1 MLSSLIFIT
10 TMVVRGFPRQFCSFP
25 GAGCTGNVLPL
36 YKGTRFM
43 LASSC
48 RMAGVRFKTEGRERV
63 PRDRA
68 CIFMSNHVS
77 NLDPPAL
84 ISLIPGRTSAFMKR
98 SLMNLPVLGTG
109 FRQGEFIAVDR
120 SGNAAAAKESVA
132 AAQQVLAKGVHITT
146 FVEGTR
152 SPDGRMLPF
161 KKGPFFLAMAS
172 GAPVV
177 PVSIHGTEKILRKG
191 SLRMHPGIAI
201 RGFSSAHRP
210 GRLCHSRGT
219 DGGGSRGHRFRAAGV
234 DAGIKDSAPVRGEL
248 RVEGLGLVLSQVSK
262 ARPGAPG
269 TRRTVLGSLTESS

>member
-1 MLSSLIFIT
+1 MLSSLLFIT
-10 TMVVRGFPRQFCSFP
+10 TMIGTGIPTALLFIPWCWM
-25 GAGCTGNVLPL
+25 TGNVLPL

-48 RMAGVRFKTEGRERV
+48 RMAGVRFNTTGLENV

-98 SLMNLPVLGTG
+98 SLMELPVLGTG
-109 FRQGEFIAVDR
+109 FRMGGFIAVDR

-132 AAQQVLAKGVHITT
+132 AAELVLAKGVHITT

-161 KKGPFFLAMAS
+161 KKGPFFLAMGA
-172 GAPVV
+172 GAPCI

-191 SLRMHPGIAI
+191 SLRMHPGIAHVVFHPPI
-201 RGFSSAHRP
+201 DPAGFT
-210 GRLCHSRGT
+210 SREELT
-219 DGGGSRGHRFRAAGV
+219 QA
-234 DAGIKDSAPVRGEL
+234 VRTA
-248 RVEGLGLVLSQVSK
+248 VASGLPEWMRS
-262 ARPGAPG
+262 
-269 TRRTVLGSLTESS
+269 